1 MADGHHRMMEAQMAL
16 SYFHVTSRVLSLCAQ
31 SNHHVG
37 ERSIHLFE
45 TSLLIMWIKPQQSF
59 LPWYN
64 LIHKHPQKW
73 SPRILSFS
81 ITMWGKNELCYYKEG
96 GGKKLPRHFFQ
107 STSCLAHT
115 SLWGGKGAGEMWWAT
130 SSVIFVFFG
139 FSLRLC
145 HMGKWAGTVALC
157 TNLHD
162 VI

>member
-16 SYFHVTSRVLSLCAQ
+16 SYFHVTSRVLSPCAQ

-45 TSLLIMWIKPQQSF
+45 TSLLIMWIKPQQWF

-64 LIHKHPQKW
+64 LIHKHPQKL
-73 SPRILSFS
+73 SPRIVFQYNNV
-81 ITMWGKNELCYYKEG
+81 GKKWTLLLQRRR
-96 GGKKLPRHFFQ
+96 GKKLPRHFFQ